1 MSRLYTLH
9 ELAVAEQER
18 LRSGQPMERGLP
30 SGIGLECL
38 VPGGVPRDKVTAVFS
53 DEGTFKT
60 TLVTQMQYSM
70 AAAGPV
76 VGVSLEDSTQL
87 CTHRLL
93 GRASGINFGRIHGGL
108 LGLDERAAVADAYLQ
123 PALRNMYLV
132 DDIEPTIERCFAA
145 ALAVPGCH
153 ALFVDYI
160 QLLEGRS
167 DQKTTL
173 EHAVTASQHFA
184 KKHRIAV
191 VLVSQRKTIDLEG
204 ARRDN
209 PRPQTSDMFGSSAMR
224 MGVKLAVGL
233 FRPWSW
239 CKVPT
244 QLKGPFG
251 PYVKWLS
258 SHPDHVDLYP
268 NILEVH
274 VTKQVCGPPGAYH
287 VLVEPATGII
297 SPYRV
302 EGFP

>member
-1 MSRLYTLH
+1 MSQLISLY
-9 ELAVAEQER
+9 ELAGAEQQR

-60 TLVTQMQYSM
+60 TLVTQMQYTM
-70 AAAGPV
+70 ASEGPV
-76 VGVSLEDSTQL
+76 VGVSLEDSVQL

-93 GRASGINFGRIHGGL
+93 GRASGIGFGRIHGGL
-108 LGLDERAAVADAYLQ
+108 LDADERACVVDAHLS
-123 PALRNMYLV
+123 PVMKNMYLV
-132 DDIEPTIERCFAA
+132 DDIEPTIERCLAA
-145 ALAVPGCH
+145 ALAVPGCR
-153 ALFVDYI
+153 ALVIDYI
-160 QLLEGRS
+160 QLLEGKG

-173 EHAVTASQHFA
+173 DEAVKAAQHFC
-184 KKHRIAV
+184 KQHKIAV
-191 VLVSQRKTIDLEG
+191 IMVSQRKTIDQEG
-204 ARRDN
+204 SRRDN
-209 PRPQTSDMFGSSAMR
+209 PRPVTADMFGSSAMR
-224 MGVKLAVGL
+224 MGVKCAVGL

-244 QLKGPFG
+244 QLKGPYG

-268 NILEVH
+268 NLLEVH

-287 VLVEPATGII
+287 VLVEPETGII
-297 SPYRV
+297 TPYSV
-302 EGFP
+302 EGFL